1 VKHFYRKKKSFSSRR
16 KKISSKSKKTREK
29 FVYRILG
36 FVPLQREIIREG
48 AHSRTKG
55 FLADE
60 EISHIEKLL
69 LTFTYQK
76 RETKQES
83 KTKFNH

>member
-1 VKHFYRKKKSFSSRR
+1 
-16 KKISSKSKKTREK
+16 
-29 FVYRILG
+29 
-36 FVPLQREIIREG
+36 LQREIIREG